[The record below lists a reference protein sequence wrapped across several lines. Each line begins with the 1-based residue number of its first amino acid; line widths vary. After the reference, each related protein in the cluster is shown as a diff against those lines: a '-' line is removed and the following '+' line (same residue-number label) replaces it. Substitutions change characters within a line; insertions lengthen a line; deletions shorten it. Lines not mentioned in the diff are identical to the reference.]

1 MVKRILNFI
10 IVISIVFVSYP
21 FLSSC
26 KACKKTSPV
35 KTQRIAMLSEAEKEF
50 QEAMTVC
57 ERMKAKVEKHNK
69 IYNESLK
76 RSGSILDEDLEQDA
90 VKQVLEKA
98 GELLHFTESCLK
110 NETVIRR
117 VSNAANQYSEYKRYA
132 VEKIKDFRKLVK

>member
-1 MVKRILNFI
+1 MSFSFLN
-10 IVISIVFVSYP
+10 
-21 FLSSC
+21 SC

-35 KTQRIAMLSEAEKEF
+35 KTQRIALLSEAEKEF

-98 GELLHFTESCLK
+98 RELLHFTESCLK

>member
-1 MVKRILNFI
+1 MVKRILSFI

-57 ERMKAKVEKHNK
+57 ERMKAQVEKHNK

-90 VKQVLEKA
+90 AKQVLEKA
-98 GELLHFTESCLK
+98 RELLHFTESCLK
-110 NETVIRR
+110 SETVIRR

-132 VEKIKDFRKLVK
+132 VEKIRDFRKLVK